1 MFTGTMSLFLGPEP
15 KRCKVFL
22 VLGLKFIIISVEPF
36 PPPKM
41 YLLDGLFTARI
52 HASMHACMQASIY
65 PSIHQFIHLSMH
77 VSMHPSS
84 SPSIHAAI
92 HLSIHPSMF
101 ISIHTPIHLCIYW
114 SVHPAS
120 QPYTCLSIHPS
131 IHSIDIFI
139 EHLLW
144 GLVLWSDE
152 QKICSSCLQG
162 VYNLERDTD

>member
-22 VLGLKFIIISVEPF
+22 VLGLKFIVMSAEPF

-65 PSIHQFIHLSMH
+65 PSIHAC
-77 VSMHPSS
+77 
-84 SPSIHAAI
+84 IHASI
-92 HLSIHPSMF
+92 HLSIHPCSYPSIHPSIHSCIYSPMF

-131 IHSIDIFI
+131 NWHIYWASPMGTGAMKWWAKDM
-139 EHLLW
+139 
-144 GLVLWSDE
+144 
-152 QKICSSCLQG
+152 
-162 VYNLERDTD
+162 